1 MQKSRLVLV
10 LAAGMP
16 LAAPTPDFSRTWLDE
31 SDCALKWVAG
41 TKRRQDPHRRNERRE
56 RQGELHLFGGRPG
69 MRSQG
74 RRTR

>member
-10 LAAGMP
+10 LAAAMP
-16 LAAPTPDFSRTWLDE
+16 LAAQTPDFSGTWLGE
-31 SDCALKWVAG
+31 SDGALKWVLEQ
-41 TKRRQDPHRRNERRE
+41 KRRQDPHRRNERRE
-56 RQGELHLFGGRPG
+56 RQGELHLFGGRLG